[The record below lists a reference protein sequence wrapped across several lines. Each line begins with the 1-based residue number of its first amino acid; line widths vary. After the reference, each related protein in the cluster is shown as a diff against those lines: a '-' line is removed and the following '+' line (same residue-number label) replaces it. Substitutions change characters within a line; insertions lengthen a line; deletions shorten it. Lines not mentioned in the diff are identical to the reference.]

1 MLNTVKRLTTRHLA
15 AAAFS
20 LASVLAVTTIAAHA
34 GDTLEKAKASGTIRV
49 GFANE
54 TPFSYATPDGELTG
68 FDIEVLR
75 HVFADM
81 GIKDLDGGLTNFGG
95 LIPGLVAK
103 RFDLVTSA
111 IYIRPDR
118 CKQVAFAEPL
128 YVLGDAIAVA
138 KGNPKKLHSYADIA
152 KDPSLKLAN
161 TAGGTG
167 LRDNA
172 KALGVKDEQIVTI
185 PDELSGYAAVKAGR
199 ADAFVNVAIVL
210 ETQLRNLK
218 DDSVERAHPFE
229 QPVVDGKPR
238 YGVGSFAVRLDDQDL
253 LAEINKR
260 LVAFR
265 DTPEYAALMDKYALT
280 KDDMVQP
287 GMTTEKAC
295 AE

>member
-1 MLNTVKRLTTRHLA
+1 MEMMYSMAIKRRLLGVAALATSILTMP
-15 AAAFS
+15 AF
-20 LASVLAVTTIAAHA
+20 A
-34 GDTLEKAKASGTIRV
+34 GDTLANAKASGMLRV

-54 TPFSYATPDGELTG
+54 TPFAYATPDGELTG

-75 HVFADM
+75 HILADM
-81 GIKDLDGGLTNFGG
+81 GIKDVDGGLTNFGG

-118 CKQVAFAEPL
+118 CKQVAFGEPF
-128 YVLGDAIAVA
+128 YVLGDAIAVP
-138 KGNPKKLHSYADIA
+138 KGNPKDLHSYSDIA
-152 KDPSLKLAN
+152 ADPSLKLAN

-185 PDELSGYAAVKAGR
+185 PDDASGYAAVKAGR
-199 ADAFVNVAIVL
+199 ADAYVNVAVIL

-218 DDSVERAHPFE
+218 DDALERAQPFE

-238 YGVGSFAVRLDDQDL
+238 YGIASFAVRMDDQDL
-253 LAEINKR
+253 LDELNKR

-280 KDDMVQP
+280 KDDAVKP
-287 GMTTEKAC
+287 GMTTAKAC

>member
-1 MLNTVKRLTTRHLA
+1 MPYSLSKKICLAGFALLA
-15 AAAFS
+15 ASAVS
-20 LASVLAVTTIAAHA
+20 LPALA
-34 GDTLEKAKASGTIRV
+34 GDTLARAQASGTLRV

-54 TPFSYATPDGELTG
+54 TPFAYATPEGELTG

-75 HVFADM
+75 HILADL
-81 GIKDLDGGLTNFGG
+81 GIKDLDGGITNFGG

-118 CKQVAFAEPL
+118 CKQVAFGEPF
-128 YVLGDAIAVA
+128 YVLGDAIAVQ
-138 KGNPKKLHSYADIA
+138 KGNPKNLHSYADIA
-152 KDPSLKLAN
+152 ADPSLKLAN

-185 PDELSGYAAVKAGR
+185 PDDASGYAAVKAGR
-199 ADAFVNVAIVL
+199 ADAYVNVAIIL

-238 YGVGSFAVRLDDQDL
+238 YGVASFAVRPDDQDL

-280 KDDMVQP
+280 KDDAVQP
-287 GMTTEKAC
+287 GMTTAKVC

>member
-1 MLNTVKRLTTRHLA
+1 MMSILSIGFRGLA
-15 AAAFS
+15 IALCALWAAMATS
-20 LASVLAVTTIAAHA
+20 NASAQ
-34 GDTLEKAKASGTIRV
+34 DTLAKAKESGALRV

-54 TPFSYATPDGELTG
+54 TPFAYATPDGELTG
-68 FDIEVLR
+68 FDIDVLR
-75 HVFADM
+75 HVLADM

-118 CKQVAFAEPL
+118 CKQVAFGEPF
-128 YVLGDAIAVA
+128 YVLGDAVAVL
-138 KGNPKKLHSYADIA
+138 KGNPKNIHSYSDIA
-152 KDPSLKLAN
+152 ADPRLKLAN

-185 PDELSGYAAVKAGR
+185 PDDASGYTAVKAGR
-199 ADAFVNVAIVL
+199 ADAYVNVAVIL
-210 ETQLRNLK
+210 ETQLRNLN
-218 DDSVERAHPFE
+218 DDSLERAHPFE
-229 QPVVDGKPR
+229 QPVVEGKPR
-238 YGVGSFAVRLDDQDL
+238 YGIASFAVRLEDKDF

-280 KDDMVQP
+280 KDDAVKP
-287 GMTTEKAC
+287 GMTTAKAC
-295 AE
+295 TE

>member
-1 MLNTVKRLTTRHLA
+1 MPMTILQIGRALTSALA
-15 AAAFS
+15 IASALVA
-20 LASVLAVTTIAAHA
+20 ASVTAQA
-34 GDTLEKAKASGTIRV
+34 DTLTKARESGTLRV
-49 GFANE
+49 GVANE
-54 TPFSYATPDGELTG
+54 TPFAYMTPSGELTG

-75 HVFADM
+75 HITADM
-81 GIKDLDGGLTNFGG
+81 GIKNLEGSVTNFGG

-128 YVLGDAIAVA
+128 YVLGDAVAVKA
-138 KGNPKKLHSYADIA
+138 GNPKKIHSYKDIA
-152 KDPSLKLAN
+152 ADPTLKLAN

-172 KALGVKDEQIVTI
+172 KAMGVKDEQIVTI
-185 PDELSGYAAVKAGR
+185 PDDASGYTAVKSGR
-199 ADAFVNVAIVL
+199 ADAYTNVAIVL
-210 ETQLRNLK
+210 ETQLRSLNDPAL
-218 DDSVERAHPFE
+218 ERAHPFE

-238 YGVGSFAVRLDDQDL
+238 YGFASFAMRLEDKAL
-253 LAEINKR
+253 LDEINKR

-280 KDDMVQP
+280 PDDAVKP
-287 GMTTEKAC
+287 GMTTAKAC
-295 AE
+295 TE

>member
-1 MLNTVKRLTTRHLA
+1 MKYLNTGKCLMAASAVLA
-15 AAAFS
+15 ASLVIAPAF
-20 LASVLAVTTIAAHA
+20 A
-34 GDTLEKAKASGTIRV
+34 GDTLANAKESGRLRV

-54 TPFSYATPDGELTG
+54 TPFAYATPSGELTG

-75 HVFADM
+75 HILADM

-103 RFDLVTSA
+103 RFDIVTSA

-118 CKQVAFAEPL
+118 CKQVAFGEPFYL
-128 YVLGDAIAVA
+128 LGDAIAVA

-152 KDPSLKLAN
+152 ADPSLKLAN

-172 KALGVKDEQIVTI
+172 KASGVKDEQIVTI
-185 PDELSGYAAVKAGR
+185 PDDASGYAAVKAGR
-199 ADAFVNVAIVL
+199 ADAYVNVAIIL

-229 QPVVDGKPR
+229 QPVIDGKPR
-238 YGVGSFAVRLDDQDL
+238 YGLASFAVRLDDKDL
-253 LAEINKR
+253 LDEINKR
-260 LVAFR
+260 LTEFR
-265 DTPEYAALMDKYALT
+265 SQPEYAALMDKYALT
-280 KDDMVQP
+280 PDDAVP
-287 GMTTEKAC
+287 AGMTTAKAC
-295 AE
+295 AG

>member
-1 MLNTVKRLTTRHLA
+1 MSGSFLQMSGLA
-15 AAAFS
+15 AAAIG
-20 LASVLAVTTIAAHA
+20 AMLAVA
-34 GDTLEKAKASGTIRV
+34 GPALAEDTLARAKETGTLRV

-54 TPFSYATPDGELTG
+54 TPFAYASPSGELTG
-68 FDIEVLR
+68 FDIDVLR
-75 HVFADM
+75 RILGDM

-118 CKQVAFAEPL
+118 CKQVAFGEPF
-128 YVLGDAIAVA
+128 YVLGDAIAVKA
-138 KGNPKKLHSYADIA
+138 GNPKSLHSYADIA
-152 KDPSLKLAN
+152 ADPSIKLAN

-172 KALGVKDEQIVTI
+172 KALGVKDEQIVI
-185 PDELSGYAAVKAGR
+185 VPDDTSGYTAVKTGR
-199 ADAFVNVAIVL
+199 ADAYVNVAIIL
-210 ETQLRNLK
+210 ETQLRNLN
-218 DDSVERAHPFE
+218 DQSLERAAPFE
-229 QPVVDGKPR
+229 QPVVDGKAR
-238 YGVGSFAVRLDDQDL
+238 YGIASFAVRHEDAAL

-265 DTPEYAALMDKYALT
+265 DTPEYAELMDKYALT
-280 KDDMVQP
+280 KDDAVKP

>member
-1 MLNTVKRLTTRHLA
+1 MVA
-15 AAAFS
+15 AAMSATLA
-20 LASVLAVTTIAAHA
+20 LASVSGSALAD
-34 GDTLEKAKASGTIRV
+34 DTLAKAKETGTLRV

-54 TPFSYATPDGELTG
+54 TPFAYATPDGELTG

-75 HVFADM
+75 HILGDM
-81 GIKDLDGGLTNFGG
+81 GIKDLDGGLTTFGG

-118 CKQVAFAEPL
+118 CKQVAFGEPL
-128 YVLGDAIAVA
+128 YVLGDAIAVKA
-138 KGNPKKLHSYADIA
+138 GNPKKLHSYADIA
-152 KDPSLKLAN
+152 ADPSIKLAN

-172 KALGVKDEQIVTI
+172 KALGVKDEQIVII
-185 PDELSGYAAVKAGR
+185 PDDTSGYTAVKTGR
-199 ADAFVNVAIVL
+199 ADAYVNVAIIL
-210 ETQLRNLK
+210 ETQLRNLN
-218 DDSVERAHPFE
+218 DQSLERATPFE
-229 QPVVDGKPR
+229 QPMVDGKPR
-238 YGVGSFAVRLDDQDL
+238 YGVASFAVRREDVNL
-253 LAEINKR
+253 LAELNKR

-265 DTPEYAALMDKYALT
+265 DTPAYARLMDKYALT
-280 KDDMVQP
+280 PDDAVKP

>member
-1 MLNTVKRLTTRHLA
+1 MSKTLFTNAGIVA
-15 AAAFS
+15 AAMSAMLA
-20 LASVLAVTTIAAHA
+20 LASVSGSALAE
-34 GDTLEKAKASGTIRV
+34 DTLAKAKETGTLRV

-54 TPFSYATPDGELTG
+54 TPFAYATPDGELTG

-75 HVFADM
+75 HILGDM
-81 GIKDLDGGLTNFGG
+81 GIKDLDGGLTTFGG

-118 CKQVAFAEPL
+118 CKQVAFGEPL
-128 YVLGDAIAVA
+128 YVLGDAIAVPT
-138 KGNPKKLHSYADIA
+138 GNPKKLHSYADIA
-152 KDPSLKLAN
+152 ADPSIKLAN

-172 KALGVKDEQIVTI
+172 KALGVKDEQIVII
-185 PDELSGYAAVKAGR
+185 PDDTSGYTAVKTGR
-199 ADAFVNVAIVL
+199 ADAYVNVAIIL
-210 ETQLRNLK
+210 ETQLRNLN
-218 DDSVERAHPFE
+218 DQSLERATPFE

-238 YGVGSFAVRLDDQDL
+238 YGVASFAVRREDANL
-253 LAEINKR
+253 LAELNKR

-265 DTPEYAALMDKYALT
+265 DTPEYAQLMDKYALT
-280 KDDMVQP
+280 TDDAVKP

>member
-1 MLNTVKRLTTRHLA
+1 MTYSTLMKRSLLGA
-15 AAAFS
+15 A
-20 LASVLAVTTIAAHA
+20 VLATSAFVLPAHA
-34 GDTLEKAKASGTIRV
+34 GDALANAKASGTLRV

-54 TPFSYATPDGELTG
+54 TPFAYATPDGELTG

-75 HVFADM
+75 HILADM

-118 CKQVAFAEPL
+118 CKQVAFGEPF

-138 KGNPKKLHSYADIA
+138 KGNPKNLHSYADIA
-152 KDPSLKLAN
+152 ADPSLKLAN

-185 PDELSGYAAVKAGR
+185 PDDASGYAAVKAGR
-199 ADAFVNVAIVL
+199 ADAYVNVAIIL

-218 DDSVERAHPFE
+218 DDTVERAHPFE

-238 YGVGSFAVRLDDQDL
+238 YGIASFAVRLDDRDL
-253 LAEINKR
+253 LGELNTR

-280 KDDMVQP
+280 KDDAVQP
-287 GMTTEKAC
+287 GITTAKAC

>member
-1 MLNTVKRLTTRHLA
+1 MMMSNLSTEIRR
-15 AAAFS
+15 
-20 LASVLAVTTIAAHA
+20 LAVALFASCAAMLVADHA
-34 GDTLEKAKASGTIRV
+34 SAQDTLAKARESGTLRV

-54 TPFSYATPDGELTG
+54 TPFAYATPNGELTG

-75 HVFADM
+75 HILSDM

-118 CKQVAFAEPL
+118 CKQVAFGEPF
-128 YVLGDAIAVA
+128 YVLGDAVAVP
-138 KGNPKKLHSYADIA
+138 KSNPKNIHSYADIA
-152 KDPSLKLAN
+152 ADPSLKMAN

-185 PDELSGYAAVKAGR
+185 PDDASGYAAVKAGR
-199 ADAFVNVAIVL
+199 ADAYVNVAIIL
-210 ETQLRNLK
+210 ETQLRNLN
-218 DDSVERAHPFE
+218 DDSLERAHPFE

-238 YGVGSFAVRLDDQDL
+238 YGLASFAVRLEDQDL

-280 KDDMVQP
+280 KDDAVKP
-287 GMTTEKAC
+287 GMTTAKAC

>member
-1 MLNTVKRLTTRHLA
+1 MFSSFFKSSRLA
-15 AAAFS
+15 AAVMGAMLVVAAVPGS
-20 LASVLAVTTIAAHA
+20 GLAE
-34 GDTLEKAKASGTIRV
+34 DTLAKAKETGTLRV

-54 TPFSYATPDGELTG
+54 TPFAYASPSGELTG
-68 FDIEVLR
+68 FDIDVLR
-75 HVFADM
+75 HILGDM

-118 CKQVAFAEPL
+118 CKQVAFGEPL
-128 YVLGDAIAVA
+128 YVLGDAIAVKA
-138 KGNPKKLHSYADIA
+138 SNPKNLHGYADIA
-152 KDPSLKLAN
+152 ADPSIRLAN

-172 KALGVKDEQIVTI
+172 KALGVKDEQIVI
-185 PDELSGYAAVKAGR
+185 VPDDTSGYTAVKTGR
-199 ADAFVNVAIVL
+199 ADAYVNVAIIL
-210 ETQLRNLK
+210 ETQLRNLN
-218 DDSVERAHPFE
+218 DPSLERATPFE

-238 YGVGSFAVRLDDQDL
+238 YGVASFAVRREDANF
-253 LAEINKR
+253 LAELNKR

-265 DTPEYAALMDKYALT
+265 DTPEYAELMDKYALT
-280 KDDMVQP
+280 KDDAVKP

>member
-1 MLNTVKRLTTRHLA
+1 MLSTVKNLTTRHLA
-15 AAAFS
+15 AAAIS
-20 LASVLAVTTIAAHA
+20 LVSMLAMAPIESHA

-75 HVFADM
+75 RIFADM

-152 KDPSLKLAN
+152 KDASVKLAN

-185 PDELSGYAAVKAGR
+185 PDDISGYSAVKAGR
-199 ADAFVNVAIVL
+199 VDAFVNVAIVL

-265 DTPEYAALMDKYALT
+265 DTPEYSALMDKYALT

>member
-1 MLNTVKRLTTRHLA
+1 MTYSTLMKRSLLGA
-15 AAAFS
+15 A
-20 LASVLAVTTIAAHA
+20 VLATSAFALPAYA
-34 GDTLEKAKASGTIRV
+34 GDTLANARASGTLRV

-54 TPFSYATPDGELTG
+54 TPFAYATPDGELTG

-75 HVFADM
+75 HILADM

-118 CKQVAFAEPL
+118 CKQVAFGEPF

-138 KGNPKKLHSYADIA
+138 KGNPKNLHSYADIA
-152 KDPSLKLAN
+152 ADASLKLAN

-185 PDELSGYAAVKAGR
+185 PDDASGYAAVKAGR
-199 ADAFVNVAIVL
+199 ADAYVNVAIIL

-218 DDSVERAHPFE
+218 DDTVERAHPFE
-229 QPVVDGKPR
+229 QPVVEGKPR
-238 YGVGSFAVRLDDQDL
+238 YGIASFAVRLDDQDL
-253 LAEINKR
+253 LGELNTR

-280 KDDMVQP
+280 KDDAVQP
-287 GMTTEKAC
+287 GITTAKAC

>member
-1 MLNTVKRLTTRHLA
+1 MPKSATRPRHIA
-15 AAAFS
+15 AAVVS
-20 LASVLAVTTIAAHA
+20 LVSFLVVATIDAQAGGTLA
-34 GDTLEKAKASGTIRV
+34 KAQASGTLRV

-54 TPFSYATPDGELTG
+54 TPFAYATPTGELTG

-75 HVFADM
+75 HILADM
-81 GIKDLDGGLTNFGG
+81 GVKELDGGLTNFGG

-118 CKQVAFAEPL
+118 CKQVAFGEPF
-128 YVLGDAIAVA
+128 YVLGDAIAVP

-152 KDPSLKLAN
+152 NDPSLKLAN

-185 PDELSGYAAVKAGR
+185 PDDASGYTAVKAGR
-199 ADAFVNVAIVL
+199 ADAYVNVAIIL
-210 ETQLRNLK
+210 ETQLRNLN
-218 DDSVERAHPFE
+218 DGGLERAHPFE

-238 YGVGSFAVRLDDQDL
+238 YGLASFAVRLDDQDL
-253 LAEINKR
+253 LTELNRR

-280 KDDMVQP
+280 KDDAVKP

-295 AE
+295 AG

>member
-1 MLNTVKRLTTRHLA
+1 
-15 AAAFS
+15 
-20 LASVLAVTTIAAHA
+20 
-34 GDTLEKAKASGTIRV
+34 
-49 GFANE
+49 
-54 TPFSYATPDGELTG
+54 
-68 FDIEVLR
+68 
-75 HVFADM
+75 M

-118 CKQVAFAEPL
+118 CKQVAFGEPF

-138 KGNPKKLHSYADIA
+138 KGNPKNLHSYADIA
-152 KDPSLKLAN
+152 ADPSLKLAN

-185 PDELSGYAAVKAGR
+185 PDDASGYAAVKAGR
-199 ADAFVNVAIVL
+199 ADAYVNVAIIL

-218 DDSVERAHPFE
+218 DDTVERAHPFE

-238 YGVGSFAVRLDDQDL
+238 YGIASFAVRLDDQDL
-253 LAEINKR
+253 LAELNTR

-280 KDDMVQP
+280 KDDAVQP
-287 GMTTEKAC
+287 GMTTAKAC